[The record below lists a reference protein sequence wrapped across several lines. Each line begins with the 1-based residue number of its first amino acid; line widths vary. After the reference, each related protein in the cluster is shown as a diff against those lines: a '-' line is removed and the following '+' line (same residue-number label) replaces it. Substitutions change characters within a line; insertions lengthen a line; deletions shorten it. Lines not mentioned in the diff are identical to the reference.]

1 MNIILLG
8 MKPKKPLTNN
18 LKDIL
23 LALKEQMDAIEA
35 VKEDPKKVESLKKA
49 DEHRRKMMEELTEQI
64 KDLSE

>member
-1 MNIILLG
+1 

-23 LALKEQMDAIEA
+23 VALKEQMDAIEKA
-35 VKEDPKKVESLKKA
+35 PVVDPKVIEARQKDL
-49 DEHRRKMMEELTEQI
+49 EHRRRMMEELTEQI